1 MCGVISIH
9 TAVRK
14 ILQSYNDE
22 HLLLR
27 ISQNDEYAFRVL
39 YDRYWKKLLVQAL
52 VKTGA
57 PEEAEEIVQTIFI
70 NIWRRRHTL
79 QVRCALY
86 TYLAAMLKYEI
97 IASFARRRKESL
109 LKQQLVSLQQAED
122 NGTVEWLEYEQL
134 LEDIEKT
141 VAALPEKCRLVFRLS
156 RQEGLSGK
164 QIATSLDISP
174 KTVEAHMSRALKALS
189 ASLRQL
195 TSFF

>member
-79 QVRCALY
+79 QVRCALS
-86 TYLAAMLKYEI
+86 TYLAAMVKYEI
-97 IASFARRRKESL
+97 IAFLARRRKESQ
-109 LKQQLVSLQQAED
+109 LKQQLIVAHQAED

-134 LEDIEKT
+134 REDIEKT

-156 RQEGLSGK
+156 REEGLSGK

>member
-70 NIWRRRHTL
+70 NIWR
-79 QVRCALY
+79 
-86 TYLAAMLKYEI
+86 K
-97 IASFARRRKESL
+97 
-109 LKQQLVSLQQAED
+109 D
-122 NGTVEWLEYEQL
+122 
-134 LEDIEKT
+134 
-141 VAALPEKCRLVFRLS
+141 
-156 RQEGLSGK
+156 
-164 QIATSLDISP
+164 
-174 KTVEAHMSRALKALS
+174 ALKAFRAL
-189 ASLRQL
+189 LM
-195 TSFF
+195 

>member
-1 MCGVISIH
+1 VE
-9 TAVRK
+9 K

-22 HLLLR
+22 HLLLL
-27 ISQNDEYAFRVL
+27 ICQNDERSFRVL

-52 VKTGA
+52 IRTGSQQ
-57 PEEAEEIVQTIFI
+57 EAEEIVQTVFV
-70 NIWRRRHTL
+70 NLWRRRNTL
-79 QVRCALY
+79 QVRCALS

-109 LKQQLVSLQQAED
+109 LKQRLVSLQQAED

-156 RQEGLSGK
+156 REEGLSGK

-174 KTVEAHMSRALKALS
+174 KTVEAHMNRALKALS

-195 TSFF
+195 TSLF

>member
-1 MCGVISIH
+1 VEK
-9 TAVRK
+9 T
-14 ILQSYNDE
+14 LQSYSDE
-22 HLLLR
+22 HLLMLMTR
-27 ISQNDEYAFRVL
+27 NDEPAFSVL

-52 VKTGA
+52 VRTGR
-57 PEEAEEIVQTIFI
+57 PEEAEEVVQTVFI
-70 NIWRRRHTL
+70 NLWRRRQTL
-79 QVRCALY
+79 QVRCALS

-97 IASFARRRKESL
+97 IALFARQRKESM
-109 LKQQLVSLQQAED
+109 LKQRLVSLQLAED
-122 NGTVEWLEYEQL
+122 NGTMEWLEYEQL

-156 RQEGLSGK
+156 REQGLSGK

-174 KTVEAHMSRALKALS
+174 KTVEAHMNRALKALN